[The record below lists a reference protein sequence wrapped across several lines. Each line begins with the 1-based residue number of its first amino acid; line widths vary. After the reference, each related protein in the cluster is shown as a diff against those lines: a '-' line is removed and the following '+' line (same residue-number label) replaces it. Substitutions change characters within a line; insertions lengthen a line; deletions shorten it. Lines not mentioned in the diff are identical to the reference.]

1 MPLRRADRLFELL
14 QLLRGG
20 RLRTGRQLAEELG
33 VSLRTVY
40 RDIEAVVGAGVPID
54 GERGVGF
61 LLREP
66 YFLPPLTLTADE
78 LEALTLG
85 VAMVRTH
92 GDEDLAKAAGELLV
106 KIDAV
111 LPAARRSGAA
121 KAPLAV
127 FGAPLDRVHRAWLK
141 TMRTAIKAR
150 EKLALAYRD
159 AGDQLSER
167 TVRPLELEH
176 WGKVWTC
183 TAWCELRQDFRMFR
197 VDRVA
202 ECRATGERFADE
214 PGRTLSDYEALMRA
228 TKPPH
233 LD

>member
-1 MPLRRADRLFELL
+1 MALRRADRLFELL

-20 RLRTGRQLAEELG
+20 RLRTGHELADELG

-40 RDIEAVVGAGVPID
+40 RDMAALSGSGVPVD

-92 GDEDLAKAAGELLV
+92 GDEDLAKAAGALLL

-111 LPAARRSGAA
+111 LPEGRRTGARTM
-121 KAPLAV
+121 PLAV
-127 FGAPLDRVHRAWLK
+127 QGVPLDRAHRGWLK
-141 TMRTAIKAR
+141 TMRTAIKGR
-150 EKLALAYRD
+150 EKLALSYRD
-159 AGDQLSER
+159 AGDQASER
-167 TVRPLELEH
+167 TIRPLELEH

-183 TAWCELRQDFRMFR
+183 TAWCEL
-197 VDRVA
+197 
-202 ECRATGERFADE
+202 
-214 PGRTLSDYEALMRA
+214 
-228 TKPPH
+228 
-233 LD
+233 